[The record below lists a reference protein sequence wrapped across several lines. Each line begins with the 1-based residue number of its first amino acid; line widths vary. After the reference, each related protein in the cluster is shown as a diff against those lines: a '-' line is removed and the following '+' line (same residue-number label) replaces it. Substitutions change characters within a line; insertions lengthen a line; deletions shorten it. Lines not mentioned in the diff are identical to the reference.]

1 MERVVSGHETIMD
14 RYDPERKVGLIVDEW
29 GCWHNVEPGTNPGFL
44 YQQNTM
50 RDAMVAALS
59 LDIFNKHAGRVTMT
73 NIAQTVNVLQ
83 AMVLTEGN
91 EMVLTPTYHVYD
103 LYTPHMDAQ
112 LLPCAVQA
120 ETLTGEVKQLTATA
134 SQKDGVTTLTVSNL
148 SATDA
153 CEVVIDAVGMNLT
166 GAEGRILTGEVH
178 AMNTFENKEN
188 VTIQP
193 FTAMEATEKGLKV
206 TLPACSVVALT
217 LRG

>member
-1 MERVVSGHETIMD
+1 
-14 RYDPERKVGLIVDEW
+14 
-29 GCWHNVEPGTNPGFL
+29 
-44 YQQNTM
+44 
-50 RDAMVAALS
+50 MVAALS